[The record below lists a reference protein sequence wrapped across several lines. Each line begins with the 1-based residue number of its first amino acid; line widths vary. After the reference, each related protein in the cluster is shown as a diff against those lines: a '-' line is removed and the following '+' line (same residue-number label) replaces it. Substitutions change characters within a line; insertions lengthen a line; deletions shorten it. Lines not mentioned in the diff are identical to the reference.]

1 MPNRGSSRQCP
12 SAVKLVNRREAL
24 TVLSGASAALVVG
37 CSSDSPTGP
46 TPPSTTPPPGTT
58 PPPTT
63 ACVVSPNETVG
74 PFPSLGDLIRSDIRE
89 NKPGL
94 PLSLTITVVN
104 TSSGCAPISGAIVDV
119 WQCDH
124 DGNYSQYG
132 GERNATYL
140 RGVQT
145 TDANGRVQFIT
156 IYPGWYPG
164 RATHVHVDVTL
175 NGRTVKVTQ
184 IAFPED
190 ISAQVYRTGV
200 YASSGQNPTTNA
212 RDGVFSDGVN
222 NQMIVITGGDATN
235 GYTGTFQVGVAL

>member
-1 MPNRGSSRQCP
+1 MLNRESLSRGP
-12 SAVKLVNRREAL
+12 SGVTLVNRREAL
-24 TVLSGASAALVVG
+24 TVLSSASAALVVG
-37 CSSDSPTGP
+37 CSSGPPTGP
-46 TPPSTTPPPGTT
+46 TPGTPPPPGTT

-63 ACVVSPNETVG
+63 TCTVSPNETVG
-74 PFPSLGDLIRSDIRE
+74 PFPSIGDLIRSDIRE
-89 NKPGL
+89 NTPGL
-94 PLSLTITVVN
+94 PLGLTITVVN
-104 TSSGCAPISGAIVDV
+104 TSSGCAPVSGAIVDV

-164 RATHVHVDVTL
+164 RATHIHVDVTL

-200 YASSGQNPTTNA
+200 YASSGQNPTTNS
-212 RDGVFSDGVN
+212 RDGVFSDGAN
-222 NQMIVITGGDATN
+222 NQMILITGGDTTN
-235 GYTGTFQVGVAL
+235 GYTGTFHVGVAL